1 MSYFIMYYQQPLYLL
16 PGCRDVE
23 AIMFVLDSS
32 DKLRL
37 SVAKDELEQ
46 LLSHP
51 GEVSFPIFWHVN
63 NNFAV

>member
-1 MSYFIMYYQQPLYLL
+1 
-16 PGCRDVE
+16 
-23 AIMFVLDSS
+23 MFVLDSS

>member
-1 MSYFIMYYQQPLYLL
+1 MH
-16 PGCRDVE
+16 GCRDVE

-51 GEVSFPIFWHVN
+51 GEDLIPN
-63 NNFAV
+63 LLACK